1 MQCCWNKTQWSA
13 SLCHK
18 NIYSSHFFSFFLY
31 FFLWVFFFWIIWL
44 VFFVKMSAFFVK
56 SVTVVILWT
65 RNYWYMVLPIY
76 SFCSDEFYI
85 YIFFF
90 NLELFHLYSWK
101 KFLFVK
107 NIHRRLEIF
116 FCDCSSNNKNE
127 NSYKNSEC
135 SVILIFIE
143 WILYTYVQWAL
154 GMAKKCKHWQFSST
168 PQK

>member
-1 MQCCWNKTQWSA
+1 
-13 SLCHK
+13 
-18 NIYSSHFFSFFLY
+18 
-31 FFLWVFFFWIIWL
+31 
-44 VFFVKMSAFFVK
+44 
-56 SVTVVILWT
+56 
-65 RNYWYMVLPIY
+65 MVLPIN

-85 YIFFF
+85 YLFFQFRAFPFIF
-90 NLELFHLYSWK
+90 LEKAF
-101 KFLFVK
+101 FVK

-154 GMAKKCKHWQFSST
+154 GMAKKCKH
-168 PQK
+168 